1 MEVHSQ
7 KEDCE
12 FGETYKLDLENV
24 VLEVPNEDL
33 SSGPK
38 YVRLLNGISTTFK
51 SGKLSV
57 VMGPSGS
64 SKTTLMNLIVGII
77 QKHSISYGKV
87 LFQGEDRDQ
96 NTWLSR
102 VAYLNQD
109 DCIVPY
115 TTVYEYIYFCVNCRT
130 TKKRRGGRS
139 VDEIINSVMKKLHIQ
154 DLKDMMMTAISGG
167 ERKRVMIAVEFAA
180 SPDVLILDE
189 PTSGLDS
196 HLAFEL
202 IQMVKQYAI
211 ENNSIVITTIHQP
224 GSGLFSMFD
233 DLLFLYRGS
242 VVYSGPAG
250 RCEEF
255 FDSKGVHRIGKLS
268 ISEFMFELFS
278 DKSYVPGIEE
288 YKETINEIIDSAVQ
302 EGNSRTE
309 DKVMKKGDNSSI
321 NLPFSL
327 TKALMMAKREFIIEW
342 RSWRMLKNRILE
354 MVFLGFYIYFIY
366 PIFFTTRFINYIS
379 DIYLDTSN
387 ESGSKSIFHRLLHL
401 LKSNFDESLG
411 PNIDEGIK
419 WEMSPLLLLLLS
431 SLGQTEL
438 LDGVDYIHREMS
450 KGTYGPSTLYF
461 SAWMTEAP
469 PIVLKCLMFL
479 GITSFLE
486 VRDGNTIELI
496 TYIIIGNLLVLSFNI
511 MTRSITS
518 SNILKRL
525 LSMFTTILIPLLNPG
540 TLYAISNLLS
550 SPSIGRL
557 GFLRFL
563 KYFLL
568 PFWPHIF
575 FQGFMKLSFF
585 ERVLFPAEP
594 NEKFT
599 PSYKTIMGI
608 LANSWLYDPRLGD
621 EENKENLFNP
631 QTKFLVNYD
640 YSKYFLLLC
649 GAISLTIVVLVSNF
663 TLIHRLSPRLRL
675 RLSTK

>member
-7 KEDCE
+7 GEDRKP
-12 FGETYKLDLENV
+12 GETYKLEVENV

-33 SSGPK
+33 SSGSK
-38 YVRLLNGISTTFK
+38 YVRLLNGVSATFE

-57 VMGPSGS
+57 VMGPSGG
-64 SKTTLMNLIVGII
+64 SKTTLMNLIVGIV
-77 QKHSISYGKV
+77 QKHSMSYGKI
-87 LFQGEDRDQ
+87 LFQGEERDQ

-102 VAYLNQD
+102 IAYLNQD

-130 TKKRRGGRS
+130 AKKRRGS
-139 VDEIINSVMKKLHIQ
+139 VGEIVSSVMKKLHIQ
-154 DLKDMMMTAISGG
+154 DLKDTMMTAISGG

-224 GSGLFSMFD
+224 GPGLFNMFD

-242 VVYSGPAG
+242 VVYSGPADK
-250 RCEEF
+250 CEEF
-255 FDSKGVHRIGKLS
+255 FDSKGVHRIGQLS
-268 ISEFMFELFS
+268 ISEFIFELFS

-288 YKETINEIIDSAVQ
+288 YKETINEIIESVAQ
-302 EGNSRTE
+302 EGNSKTKDR
-309 DKVMKKGDNSSI
+309 VMKHDGNSPI

-327 TKALMMAKREFIIEW
+327 SKALMIAKRQFIIEW

-354 MVFLGFYIYFIY
+354 MVFLGFYIYFMY
-366 PIFFTTRFINYIS
+366 PINFVGKFINYTT
-379 DIYLDTSN
+379 DLHLDTSA
-387 ESGSKSIFHRLLHL
+387 ESGSKFIFCQLLRF

-419 WEMSPLLLLLLS
+419 WEMSPFLLFLLS

-438 LDGVDYIHREMS
+438 LDGLDYIHREIS

-461 SAWMTEAP
+461 STWITETL
-469 PIVLKCLMFL
+469 PIILKYLMFVGIISSL
-479 GITSFLE
+479 G
-486 VRDGNTIELI
+486 VHDGNTIELI

-511 MTRSITS
+511 MTRSIAS
-518 SNILKRL
+518 SNVLKRL
-525 LSMFTTILIPLLNPG
+525 LSMFTVIFIPLLNPD
-540 TLYAISNLLS
+540 TLYVISGFLS
-550 SPSIGRL
+550 SPSVGTL
-557 GFLRFL
+557 GLLRFF

-585 ERVLFPAEP
+585 ERVLFPVEP

-599 PSYKTIMGI
+599 PPYKTIMGI
-608 LANSWLYDPRLGD
+608 LVNSWLYDPRLSD
-621 EENKENLFNP
+621 EENKEKLFNP

-640 YSKYFLLLC
+640 YSRYFLLLC
-649 GAISLTIVVLVSNF
+649 GAISLMIVVLVSNF
-663 TLIHRLSPRLRL
+663 ALMHRFSPRLRL
-675 RLSTK
+675 RLSKR